1 MPRLGQVI
9 QDDEMGD
16 VGSEA
21 PDDPE
26 KLDPANPR
34 RIFSAIDINKYE
46 SLFEKEKEVT
56 TKYSLKTA
64 KLERSFI
71 YHLKAVFFLRWSI
84 YKRNLRGVL
93 NEMMLPALICLC
105 GVLFSK
111 IAFYKASESKILSP
125 SNFPL
130 PNKILMNTILYENSN
145 SDTKP
150 EKLWNGFPEIE

>member
-1 MPRLGQVI
+1 
-9 QDDEMGD
+9 
-16 VGSEA
+16 
-21 PDDPE
+21 
-26 KLDPANPR
+26 
-34 RIFSAIDINKYE
+34 
-46 SLFEKEKEVT
+46 
-56 TKYSLKTA
+56 
-64 KLERSFI
+64 
-71 YHLKAVFFLRWSI
+71 
-84 YKRNLRGVL
+84 
-93 NEMMLPALICLC
+93 MMLPALICLC